1 MTRVP
6 LDSGIDRRTVLKTA
20 GVATV
25 GALAGCLSTSNGDD
39 EPAGT
44 AEQPDGDDD
53 ADEPLTDHP
62 YTSPPEIV
70 DLADQGFESTLRT
83 VPARHEL
90 VTADAPS
97 GPVVLPEVWAWQAD
111 DRDPSV
117 PGPVYRVP
125 EGETVE
131 LHYENTEHNHNHT
144 LHVHAV
150 DKSWH
155 DDGAPDTAGHLDVSP
170 GDSQTYTI
178 HADVPGTH
186 FYHCHVQ
193 TDTHLE
199 MGMFGIFH
207 VIPEDAE
214 PVDREYF
221 LTLRDWDTRLHRQYA
236 GDADAD
242 YSSLDRRSDAYT
254 INGRSAPSTFHPEL
268 GTPLLVDAGETVRLH
283 VVNAGYESHPF
294 HTHRHRFQVVA
305 KDGGEIPEAA
315 RHDEDVVTI
324 GPAERYTLE
333 FEADADPGIYP
344 AHCHKVHHVTNEGN
358 YPGGMMT
365 AIVYEEAMETE
376 EFAHVMADAGYD
388 A

>member
-1 MTRVP
+1 M
-6 LDSGIDRRTVLKTA
+6 A
-20 GVATV
+20 GTGAL
-25 GALAGCLSTSNGDD
+25 GALAGCVYGVDGDEDGSNPTGEEENHSD
-39 EPAGT
+39 EPADDT
-44 AEQPDGDDD
+44 DD
-53 ADEPLTDHP
+53 ADDIEEPLTDHP
-62 YTSPPEIV
+62 YTAPPQII
-70 DLADQGFESTLRT
+70 DLADQGYESTLRT

-90 VTADAPS
+90 VTEDAAG
-97 GPVVLPEVWAWQAD
+97 GPIELPEVWAWQAD
-111 DRDPSV
+111 DLEPSV

-150 DKSWH
+150 DTSWH
-155 DDGAPDTAGHLDVSP
+155 DDGSPDTTGHLDIPP
-170 GDSQTYTI
+170 GESQTYTI

-199 MGMFGIFH
+199 MGMYGIFH
-207 VIPEDAE
+207 VIPEDQE
-214 PVDREYF
+214 EVDREYF
-221 LTLRDWDTRLHRQYA
+221 LTIRDWDTRLHRQYA
-236 GDADAD
+236 GDSDAS
-242 YSSLDRRSDAYT
+242 YSSGDRQSDAYT
-254 INGRSAPSTFHPEL
+254 INGRAAPSTFHPEL
-268 GTPLLVDAGETVRLH
+268 GSPLIVDEGETVRLH

-305 KDGGEIPEAA
+305 KDGGKIPEAA

-333 FEADADPGIYP
+333 FDADADPGLYP
-344 AHCHKVHHVTNEGN
+344 VHCHKVHHVTNDGN
-358 YPGGMMT
+358 YPGGMLT
-365 AIVYEEAMETE
+365 SIVYEDAMDTD
-376 EFAHVMADAGYD
+376 EFAHVMDDAGYE